1 MHDTKGFTL
10 IELMFTLAIAGVL
23 IAVAAPSFTQ
33 MVIKNRLNSVSSEL
47 ADVSSISRSEAIKRN
62 RTITFCRAEDATKAV
77 CKDGTNWEL
86 CLIIQNSQFVPSLQ
100 TALVASSARQ
110 KVTVR
115 LRFIAS
121 EREMLDTSA
130 SSLRTQN
137 G

>member
-77 CKDGTNWEL
+77 CKDGTNWEFW
-86 CLIIQNSQFVPSLQ
+86 IIKQN
-100 TALVASSARQ
+100 ASSSSEDDVIRRGTINTYGGSI
-110 KVTVR
+110 KEIGR
-115 LRFIAS
+115 AS
-121 EREMLDTSA
+121 CRERV
-130 SSLRTQN
+130 
-137 G
+137 